1 MADGQA
7 DQEAQANG
15 TNDHASL
22 HGYPKLAA
30 LMGSQPTTM
39 IFRRFNNV
47 AILNILRLQAELQDM
62 ERLLF
67 EEIARDYASQDETE
81 RDYCNDF
88 YLMRDRL
95 KRRKQ
100 AETSPR
106 NSQEGRDR
114 TLVDGQ
120 ELLSTKQIELIT
132 QIGLKLQEYGTDP
145 VESYRLN
152 IF

>member
-7 DQEAQANG
+7 DQEAQGNG
-15 TNDHASL
+15 THDHASL

-30 LMGSQPTTM
+30 LMNTQPTTT

-88 YLMRDRL
+88 YLMRDKL

-100 AETSPR
+100 AEASLR

-120 ELLSTKQIELIT
+120 ELLSTKQIECIT
-132 QIGLKLQEYGTDP
+132 KIGLKLQEYGTHP
-145 VESYRLN
+145 VKSYRLN
-152 IF
+152 IC